1 MSMGNVHHRAN
12 FCKCTIFHIDKS
24 ERLCTYENV
33 INRAHG
39 GCDMLIN
46 TPRDL
51 GSAIR
56 ERRKTLGLDQIELAD
71 RVGASRRW
79 LIQVENGKPGASF
92 GLLLRTMHA
101 LGMQMNLTTAISPES
116 PSEEPLATLDLN
128 AVLARARRSAAPE

>member
-1 MSMGNVHHRAN
+1 
-12 FCKCTIFHIDKS
+12 
-24 ERLCTYENV
+24 V

-39 GCDMLIN
+39 GYAMLIN

-56 ERRKTLGLDQIELAD
+56 ERRKALGLDQIELAD

-92 GLLLRTMHA
+92 GLLLRTIHA
-101 LGMQMNLTTAISPES
+101 LGMQMEVPTEREPTSA
-116 PSEEPLATLDLN
+116 SEEPLTTPDLG
-128 AVLARARRSAAPE
+128 AVLARARRSATPE